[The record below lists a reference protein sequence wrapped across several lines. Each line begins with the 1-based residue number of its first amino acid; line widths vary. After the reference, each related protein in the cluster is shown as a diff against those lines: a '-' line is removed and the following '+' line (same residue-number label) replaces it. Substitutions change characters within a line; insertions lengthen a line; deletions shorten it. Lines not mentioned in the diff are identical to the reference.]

1 MKAKEPSHLEELKAV
16 LEAVLEWAKEKLL
29 EPALLKKLAFELRTW
44 ELVVRYTRKLLTEK
58 DYYLVLPSF
67 EVKGAVVEVGYYR
80 FWTPLEPWARIK
92 GEWGEVELKLE
103 PSGAKKQKLSLYL
116 TVGDRLLFLK
126 WLLEALPDLEA
137 LPQRTQGALEA
148 LVEEKLGKEL
158 KAVRS
163 HPLYQDLRKYA
174 ALKTLEKT

>member
-1 MKAKEPSHLEELKAV
+1 MKAKEPSHLEELKTV

-29 EPALLKKLAFELRTW
+29 EPALLEKLAFELGTW
-44 ELVVRYTRKLLTEK
+44 EPIARYARKLLTEK
-58 DYYLVLPSF
+58 DHYLVLPFF

-80 FWTPLEPWARIK
+80 FGTPLYPWARIK
-92 GEWGEVELKLE
+92 GEWGEVELKLD
-103 PSGAKKQKLSLYL
+103 PSVAKKLSLHL

-148 LVEEKLGKEL
+148 LVEEKFSKEL

-174 ALKTLEKT
+174 ALKALEKT

>member
-1 MKAKEPSHLEELKAV
+1 MKAKEPSLLEELKAV
-16 LEAVLEWAKEKLL
+16 LEVVLEWAKEKLL
-29 EPALLKKLAFELRTW
+29 EPALLEKLAPELERW
-44 ELVVRYTRKLLTEK
+44 EPIARHARKLFAEK

-80 FWTPLEPWARIK
+80 FETPLKPWARIK
-92 GEWGEVELKLE
+92 GEWGEVELKPG
-103 PSGAKKQKLSLYL
+103 PSGAKKLSLYL

-148 LVEEKLGKEL
+148 LVEEKLGEELKEL
-158 KAVRS
+158 RP
-163 HPLYQDLRKYA
+163 HPLYQDFRKYA
-174 ALKTLEKT
+174 ALKALEKT

>member
-1 MKAKEPSHLEELKAV
+1 MKAKEPSHLEELKTV

-44 ELVVRYTRKLLTEK
+44 EPVVRYTRKLLTEK
-58 DYYLVLPSF
+58 DHYLVLPSF

-80 FWTPLEPWARIK
+80 FGTPLEPWARIK
-92 GEWGEVELKLE
+92 GEWGEVELRLE
-103 PSGAKKQKLSLYL
+103 PSGAKKLSLYL
-116 TVGDRLLFLK
+116 AVGDRLLFLK

-137 LPQRTQGALEA
+137 LPQRTRGALEA

-174 ALKTLEKT
+174 ALKALEKT